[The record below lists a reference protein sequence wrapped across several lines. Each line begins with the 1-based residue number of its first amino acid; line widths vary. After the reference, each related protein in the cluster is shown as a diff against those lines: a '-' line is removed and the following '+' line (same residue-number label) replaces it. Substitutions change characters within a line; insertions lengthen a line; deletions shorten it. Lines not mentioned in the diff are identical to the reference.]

1 MKAIMG
7 NLPLLFALEL
17 FLSFSGCS
25 SRPQEELSG
34 ERIYRIRCRTCHA
47 LPNPGDYTLEQWE
60 KILVDMAE
68 RSGISHEE
76 RKKIFLFLQEK
87 TGKGNAFKVPTD
99 SGWKR

>member
-1 MKAIMG
+1 MKGIAG
-7 NLPLLFALEL
+7 NLTLLFAFEL
-17 FLSFSGCS
+17 LLSFSGCS

-60 KILVDMAE
+60 KVLVDMAQ

-76 RKKIFLFLQEK
+76 QKRILLFLQEK
-87 TGKGNAFKVPTD
+87 LGKGHAFKAPAD
-99 SGWKR
+99 SG